1 MNNDKLPVSD
11 ATELTDTDLEA
22 ASGGIIPFVVA
33 GFAVV
38 AGTIWV
44 VHKLSSK
51 E

>member
-1 MNNDKLPVSD
+1 MNNNTLPLSD

-22 ASGGIIPFVVA
+22 VSGGIIPFVVA
-33 GFAVV
+33 GIAVV
-38 AGTIWV
+38 AGAVWV